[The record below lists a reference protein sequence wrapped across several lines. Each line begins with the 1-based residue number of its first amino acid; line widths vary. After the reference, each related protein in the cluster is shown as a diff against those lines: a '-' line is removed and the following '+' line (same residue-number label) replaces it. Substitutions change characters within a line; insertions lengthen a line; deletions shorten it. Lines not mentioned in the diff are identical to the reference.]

1 MRLPGWVRDAR
12 MGNFNPVERDEIE
25 ETKLKLVEHQ
35 LVTLTTLEAFQT
47 LVALLIITAY

>member
-25 ETKLKLVEHQ
+25 EIKLKLVEHIHQ
-35 LVTLTTLEAFQT
+35 LVMLATLEAFWT
-47 LVALLIITAY
+47 LVT

>member
-25 ETKLKLVEHQ
+25 EIKLKLVEHQ
-35 LVTLTTLEAFQT
+35 LVMLATLEAFWT
-47 LVALLIITAY
+47 LVT